1 MISLDR
7 AQQLRAAGLGWTPQL
22 HDFFAIPLPGLDD
35 RVFVLGDMMAE
46 FDHHQG
52 EPVVTFNGSSEWA
65 LDSIISG
72 EVVWL
77 PNEAQLRHLIEQR
90 LPATPG
96 PRFTLTRDHDDY
108 HCQLTATSAGL
119 TFTAPTAE
127 DAYAQALLH
136 LLSLTA

>member
-7 AQQLRAAGLGWTPQL
+7 AQQLRTAGLSWTPQL
-22 HDFFAIPLPGLDD
+22 HDFFAIPLPGLDN
-35 RVFVLGDMMAE
+35 RVFVLGDMLAE
-46 FDHHQG
+46 FDYHQG

-65 LDSIISG
+65 LDYIVSG

-77 PNEAQLRHLIEQR
+77 PSEAQLRALIEQH

-96 PRFTLTRDHDDY
+96 PRFTLTRGRDAY
-108 HCQLTATSAGL
+108 HCQLTATSVGL

-136 LLSLTA
+136 LLTLRS